1 MTEIDKMV
9 NFQHFGDVPEIS
21 DEKIE
26 EFIKSDRHSQY
37 LLDSGTADQILI

>member
-1 MTEIDKMV
+1 MTEIDKMAD
-9 NFQHFGDVPEIS
+9 FQHFGDFPEIS

-37 LLDSGTADQILI
+37 LLDSGTVYQILI